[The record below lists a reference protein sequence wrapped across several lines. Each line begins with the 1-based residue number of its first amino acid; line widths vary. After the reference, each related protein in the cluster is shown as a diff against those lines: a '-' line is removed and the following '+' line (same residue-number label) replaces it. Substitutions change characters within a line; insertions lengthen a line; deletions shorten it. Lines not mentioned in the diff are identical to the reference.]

1 MAIKIILEWEGKKQ
15 VEMPLDPSEYDDKDW
30 EKVCDETGN
39 NVSKELAIRWL
50 GIIEERLFHSHANEL
65 KVEGFRSRKRAT
77 PFGKFTTLRRL
88 YSDKDDD
95 DNVSRYHFLL
105 DEHLKWTPYVR
116 ATPDMTQS
124 LVHSCTKSS
133 FREATREH
141 SSCGLSKST
150 IHSLLQAVAESAI
163 QGEKQE
169 HKNCF
174 DEGNLLPPG
183 RGKSSIL
190 YTEADGI
197 HICLQREK
205 DAHGKRRKHYEL
217 KSCIAYEGWER
228 LPQTRESILL
238 RERYRLVNKKV
249 YCHGTPDIPFWD
261 GAGLMFHRY
270 WDLSH
275 TDLVALGGD
284 DANWINAGMDAIGL
298 CVRQQ
303 DGFHLARYCQ
313 RGWKEGKVVYDAL
326 RSGVVVSGELHERE
340 GKTAQKSRDYIS
352 RHQTEGVDWRMKI
365 GAEFPIPEDARG
377 LGTMEGNQS
386 HLFSDRMKDRGMS
399 WTIKGAQ
406 HMGKAIQLVANG
418 ELGKWC
424 GANPAESATQELSF
438 HVLDSQ
444 YDTRNTARGALPA
457 LNGAHAS
464 RPWAKAIR
472 QLTQIRQL

>member
-1 MAIKIILEWEGKKQ
+1 MAMKIILESEGKKQ
-15 VEMPLDPSEYDDKDW
+15 VEITLDPSEYDDKDW
-30 EKVCDETGN
+30 EKVCDEIGD
-39 NVSKELAIRWL
+39 NVSRELAIRWL
-50 GIIEERLFHSHANEL
+50 GIIEERLFHAHPREL

-77 PFGKFTTLRRL
+77 PFGKFTIRRRL
-88 YSDKDDD
+88 YSDKGNDRD
-95 DNVSRYHFLL
+95 SKYHFLL
-105 DEHLKWTPYVR
+105 DEHLNWTPYVR

-124 LVHSCTKSS
+124 LVYSCTKSS
-133 FREATREH
+133 FREVTREH
-141 SSCGLSKST
+141 SSCGLSRST
-150 IHSLLQAVAESAI
+150 IHHLLQSVAEAVI
-163 QGEKQE
+163 QREKQE

-174 DEGNLLPPG
+174 DEGSLSPPG
-183 RGKSSIL
+183 RSKSSIL

-197 HICLQREK
+197 HIRLQREK
-205 DAHGKRRKHYEL
+205 DRHGKRRKHYEL

-228 LPQTRESILL
+228 LPQRQ
-238 RERYRLVNKKV
+238 ERYRLVNKKV
-249 YCHGTPDIPFWD
+249 YCHGTPGIPFWD

-275 TDLVALGGD
+275 TDLVVLGGD
-284 DANWINAGMDAIGL
+284 DAGWINAGMDAMGL

-303 DGFHLARYCQ
+303 DGFHLSRYCR
-313 RGWKEGKVVYDAL
+313 RGWKEGKIVYDAL
-326 RSGVVVSGELHERE
+326 RSGVVVSGELHERD

-352 RHQTEGVDWRMKI
+352 RHQTEGIDWRVKM
-365 GAEFPIPEDARG
+365 GTQFPIPEDARG
-377 LGTMEGNQS
+377 LGTMEGNES

-424 GANPAESATQELSF
+424 GANPAESARQELSF
-438 HVLDSQ
+438 DVFDSQ
-444 YDTRNTARGALPA
+444 YTTQNTARGALPA